1 MSNTEA
7 TTPAST
13 SSSTRTRRSKF
24 QQLARTP
31 WVPERLLQQFG
42 GRCDIDSRFRRAA
55 RMLQIFWMRDHDI
68 PDATTDSD
76 RNSHLASY
84 LRADAAEE
92 GRNFL
97 APEIHLLALKELLL
111 LREEDAAVDE
121 DRLLM
126 NSVSSM
132 PATLNCIGPLALNL
146 KLASKV
152 FKQLLPDFVHSVEK
166 IIFEHSPG
174 RRSEKYLS
182 DRSAFDAAVFVNTPD
197 QGTGVI
203 YLELKYTE
211 SLDHTTKPWKPRQLE
226 ALREVGLYK
235 DPDSP
240 ILRSGPIEQLSREH
254 MTARL
259 SVLNGAVPRA
269 CFVGIGPS
277 LNRRVQAAFRVYA
290 NELLALDPTDGSQV
304 PFHHFTLEAFIDAI
318 DVAGDKDTADRLW
331 RRYCDFRRIYDAAL
345 SALAP
350 RFSTNM
356 AEAAKASNAAFSSD
370 AKASAAR
377 QRVKATNSAESISSG
392 PTAAGADA

>member
-1 MSNTEA
+1 M
-7 TTPAST
+7 
-13 SSSTRTRRSKF
+13 
-24 QQLARTP
+24 
-31 WVPERLLQQFG
+31 PERLLQQFG
-42 GRCDIDSRFRRAA
+42 GTCEIDSRFRRAA
-55 RMLQIFWMRDHDI
+55 RMLQILWMRDNDI
-68 PDATTDSD
+68 PNAITDGEPS
-76 RNSHLASY
+76 SHLASY

-97 APEIHLLALKELLL
+97 NPDIHLLALRDLLL

-146 KLASKV
+146 KLAGRV
-152 FKQLLPDFVHSVEK
+152 FKQLLPDFVHSVDR

-174 RRSEKYLS
+174 RRSANYLS
-182 DRSAFDAAVFVNTPD
+182 DRSAFDAAVFVKMPD

-211 SLDHTTKPWKPRQLE
+211 SLDHATKPWKPRQLE

-240 ILRSGPIEQLSREH
+240 ILHSGPCEQLSREH
-254 MTARL
+254 MTAQLAVR
-259 SVLNGAVPRA
+259 NGAVPRA

-290 NELLALDPTDGSQV
+290 NELLPLDPADGSQV
-304 PFHHFTLEAFIDAI
+304 PFHHFTLETFIDAI
-318 DVAGDKDTADRLW
+318 DVAGDRDIADRLW
-331 RRYCDFRRIYDAAL
+331 ERYCNFQRIYDAAL
-345 SALAP
+345 NVLAP
-350 RFSTNM
+350 RLSPDVAASTSQ
-356 AEAAKASNAAFSSD
+356 AVPSEGRAGGERKRASQTERGGTGPVVPAPG
-370 AKASAAR
+370 ASL
-377 QRVKATNSAESISSG
+377 
-392 PTAAGADA
+392 DD

>member
-1 MSNTEA
+1 
-7 TTPAST
+7 
-13 SSSTRTRRSKF
+13 
-24 QQLARTP
+24 
-31 WVPERLLQQFG
+31 
-42 GRCDIDSRFRRAA
+42 
-55 RMLQIFWMRDHDI
+55 MLQIFWMRDQGI
-68 PDATTDSD
+68 PNAITEDEHA
-76 RNSHLASY
+76 SHLASY

-97 APEIHLLALKELLL
+97 NPEIHLLALRELLL

-152 FKQLLPDFVHSVEK
+152 FRQLLPDFVHSVDK

-197 QGTGVI
+197 HGTGVI
-203 YLELKYTE
+203 YLEMKYTE

-254 MTARL
+254 MTATL
-259 SVLNGAVPRA
+259 AVLNGAVQRA
-269 CFVGIGPS
+269 CFVGIGPC

-290 NELLALDPTDGSQV
+290 NELLPIDGTDKSRV
-304 PFHHFTLEAFIDAI
+304 PFQHFTLEAFIDAI
-318 DVAGDKDTADRLW
+318 DVAGAQETAEQLW
-331 RRYCDFRRIYDAAL
+331 QRYCNFQRIYDASL
-345 SALAP
+345 SILAP
-350 RFSTNM
+350 RLGSSATVGSLSASMSTDAQT
-356 AEAAKASNAAFSSD
+356 AEDRKHARPPNIVDMDAAKANATD
-370 AKASAAR
+370 A
-377 QRVKATNSAESISSG
+377 
-392 PTAAGADA
+392 